1 MPSLVYAKAS
11 IGEDL
16 ISVDSDIWNG
26 RGILLEMVTQKF
38 PLFRTKYK
46 APLSTRLSGATMTEW
61 GYYVEGEASL

>member
-1 MPSLVYAKAS
+1 MLSLVYAKAS

-38 PLFRTKYK
+38 LLFRTKYK
-46 APLSTRLSGATMTEW
+46 APLSTRLSGAIMW
-61 GYYVEGEASL
+61 KVGLLFS